1 MIKRSLLVGG
11 LVLYLAYI
19 VMPIILILVG
29 SFGEKW
35 FGTLFPQ
42 GFTWRWYIDLFS
54 RSMYLRAL
62 KMRLIVGA
70 LSVAINSFISIC
82 TAYAVSVLDKR
93 WLKSLVDFL
102 VLLPV
107 AIPPVVMGLGLI
119 QAFNWPSFSW
129 VGTVKLLVGAHLI
142 YTLPFMLRPIVANF
156 ELIDWRTM
164 EEAGLS
170 LGAHPLFLARKI
182 LIPNVIPGIISGAL
196 MTFSMSLGE
205 FQLAAM
211 VTGSATQT
219 HPVVLY
225 QAFYVSTGFACAATV
240 LLVAISIFSLA
251 GLLLLGKFFGF
262 SSSNIT
268 MGGA

>member
-1 MIKRSLLVGG
+1 
-11 LVLYLAYI
+11 
-19 VMPIILILVG
+19 
-29 SFGEKW
+29 
-35 FGTLFPQ
+35 
-42 GFTWRWYIDLFS
+42 
-54 RSMYLRAL
+54 
-62 KMRLIVGA
+62 
-70 LSVAINSFISIC
+70 
-82 TAYAVSVLDKR
+82 
-93 WLKSLVDFL
+93 
-102 VLLPV
+102 
-107 AIPPVVMGLGLI
+107 
-119 QAFNWPSFSW
+119 
-129 VGTVKLLVGAHLI
+129 LI

-205 FQLAAM
+205 FQLAVM

-219 HPVVLY
+219 YPVVLY

-251 GLLLLGKFFGF
+251 GLLLLGRFFGF
-262 SSSNIT
+262 TTSSIT
-268 MGGA
+268 VGGA